1 MYASFFAFWAPLLGL
16 LMPDL
21 AVTFLGREG
30 RASCLLAAGKLLLR
44 RKYLAT
50 AVRATTPADIETATT
65 WEKNK

>member
-1 MYASFFAFWAPLLGL
+1 
-16 LMPDL
+16 MPDL